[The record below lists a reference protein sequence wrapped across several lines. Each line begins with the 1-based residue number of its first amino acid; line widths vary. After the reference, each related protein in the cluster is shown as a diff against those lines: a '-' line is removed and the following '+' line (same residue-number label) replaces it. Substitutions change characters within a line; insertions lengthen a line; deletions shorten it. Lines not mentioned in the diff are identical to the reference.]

1 MQERL
6 RKLAFVL
13 EEFAGG
19 TPGQQLL
26 DRFLIGYPRDGSFHR
41 LSNFQVSAWIGG
53 GNTGLEA
60 RERDFGLIRP
70 KTLEETLAGADAV
83 VVVGRADAVGA
94 DATLLTS
101 VLEGAPPEARCF
113 AYGALASTLEAAKRL
128 VALATKRLV
137 ALATKRLVALA
148 TKRLVALAT
157 KRRVALASGTSVA
170 TTFRL
175 PDTDIAP
182 RTPLKEALI
191 VAQGAS
197 PLAELQA
204 LDGLL
209 PVLERRRGGE
219 TGVRSV
225 SRIEGDAVWRAGDED
240 VWSWPLLAAA
250 ISRSDTP
257 QGDPVKDGRTQD
269 LVGLG
274 LVQKL
279 ARHPRVSI
287 IEHRDGLR
295 TALLVLD
302 GVVADFNFAVRAGDG
317 AINSAQLYRPPP
329 PTRAEFDRLAAV
341 LEKFFTTGQEP
352 WPVQRSLLT
361 AEILEKLRS

>member
-113 AYGALASTLEAAKRL
+113 AYGALASTLEAA
-128 VALATKRLV
+128 
-137 ALATKRLVALA
+137 KRLVALA

>member
-1 MQERL
+1 MMQERL
-6 RKLAFVL
+6 RKLVFVL

-41 LSNFQVSAWIGG
+41 LSNFQVSAWISG

-128 VALATKRLV
+128 VALATKR
-137 ALATKRLVALA
+137 
-148 TKRLVALAT
+148 
-157 KRRVALASGTSVA
+157 RVALASGTSVA

-219 TGVRSV
+219 TGVHSV